1 MSKLHDGAFK
11 NTRVNGT
18 LKKMRLQKLR
28 VKGENVTKQTT
39 DRAMVH
45 YIIFTYTK
53 NTASELTIYTKNI
66 LCLSCKYRTLFFF
79 WFVQKEDSSSKTEQ
93 TSRRT

>member
-79 WFVQKEDSSSKTEQ
+79 LVCPKRGFQLKN
-93 TSRRT
+93 